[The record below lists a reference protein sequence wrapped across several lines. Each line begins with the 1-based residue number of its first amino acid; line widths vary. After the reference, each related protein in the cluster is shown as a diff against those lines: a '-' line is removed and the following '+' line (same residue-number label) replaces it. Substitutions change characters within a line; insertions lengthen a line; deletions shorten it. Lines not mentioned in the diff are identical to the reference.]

1 MINAVGRDVPDSAVV
16 LGTKV
21 ALRPYQG
28 AFATRPAQ
36 VAKTN
41 TPRFTEPGRAK
52 VIGSIQE
59 ALDQVGLRDGMTI
72 SFHHHL
78 RLGDAVIETVL
89 REIAKRGVRD
99 LTFTASGLHPVTE
112 TLMACIR
119 EGVITRIHHGGMLK
133 ELGALVA
140 QGALKEPCVIR
151 THGGRARAIESGELP
166 IDVAF
171 VAAPTCDTYGNAT
184 GIDGPSACG
193 ALGYGIVD
201 ARSARRVVAI
211 TDNLVPYPLHH
222 ISIPQTT
229 VDCIVTLD
237 RLGDPSL
244 IASGAIKR
252 TKNPRDL
259 LIADQIGKV
268 IEHSGLLKPG
278 FSMQAGSGGISL
290 AVTRKVTAIM
300 REKGIQGSF
309 MLGGI
314 TAVCVDLLKEGLF
327 HTLLDVQSFD
337 LEAARSVG
345 KTVGHVEIDSSFY
358 ANPHTAGCAVN
369 MVDVAVLSALEVD
382 SNFNVNV
389 LTGFD
394 GVIMTG
400 PGGHSD
406 TSAGSKLAIIG
417 IPLVRNRVPCVV
429 DHVGTV
435 VTPGETVDVVVTEY
449 GVAVN
454 PRRTDLLNALEGSS
468 LRLVDMRELVQ
479 KARDIAGVPER
490 PRFTKDIVA
499 LVEYRDGTII
509 DVVRKPDL

>member
-1 MINAVGRDVPDSAVV
+1 MVNAVGRDVPTSATL
-16 LGTKV
+16 LGREV
-21 ALRPYQG
+21 ALRPYRG
-28 AFATRPAQ
+28 AFATPPSET
-36 VAKTN
+36 AKARV
-41 TPRFTEPGRAK
+41 PRFVQPGESK
-52 VIGSIQE
+52 VVGSIAE
-59 ALDQVGLRDGMTI
+59 ALDRVGLRDGMTI

-78 RLGDAVIETVL
+78 RLGDAVIDAVMQ
-89 REIAKRGVRD
+89 EIAKRGVRD
-99 LTFTASGLHPVTE
+99 LAFTVSGLHPVTE
-112 TLMACIR
+112 TLTACIR
-119 EGVITRIHHGGMLK
+119 EGVITRIHHGGMLR

-171 VAAPTCDTYGNAT
+171 IAAPTCDTYGNAT
-184 GIDGPSACG
+184 GNEGPSTCG
-193 ALGYGIVD
+193 ALGYGITD
-201 ARSARRVVAI
+201 ARYARRVVVL
-211 TDNLVPYPLHH
+211 TDNLVPYPLRHV
-222 ISIPQTT
+222 SIPQTT
-229 VDCIVTLD
+229 VDCIVTLG

-244 IASGAIKR
+244 ISSGAIKR

-259 LIADQIGKV
+259 LIADQIAQV
-268 IEHSGLLKPG
+268 IEHSGLVRPG
-278 FSMQAGSGGISL
+278 FSLQAGSGGISL
-290 AVTRKVTAIM
+290 AVTQRVSALM
-300 REKGIQGSF
+300 RANGIQGSF

-314 TAVCVDLLKEGLF
+314 TGSCVDLLKEGLF
-327 HTLLDVQSFD
+327 RALLDVQSFD
-337 LEAARSVG
+337 VEAARSVG
-345 KTVGHVEIDSSFY
+345 KTEGHVEVDSSFY

-382 SNFNVNV
+382 GDFNVNV

-406 TSAGSKLAIIG
+406 TAAGSKLSIVG
-417 IPLVRNRVPCVV
+417 IPLLRNRVPCVV

-454 PRRTDLLNALEGSS
+454 PRRSDLIDALAGGSV
-468 LRLVDMRELVQ
+468 RLVSMQELVQ
-479 KARDIAGVPER
+479 KARDMAGVPER

-509 DVVRKPDL
+509 DVVRKPDA